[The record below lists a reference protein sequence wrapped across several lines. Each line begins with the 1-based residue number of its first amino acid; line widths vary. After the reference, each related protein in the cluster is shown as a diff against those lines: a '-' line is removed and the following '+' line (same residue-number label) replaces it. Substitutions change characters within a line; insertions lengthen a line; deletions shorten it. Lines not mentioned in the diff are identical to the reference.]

1 MSSGRPNNQ
10 RTWRATRYDDDIL
23 EFNSESVVNGAIITF
38 IKSFV
43 DGPGKDTVAEETS
56 EAYALTYDAVIASSA
71 VIMTMTLIMLP
82 ISIHLA
88 PLLAGYV
95 HKYFVSTGH
104 IAGSKALKQNRS
116 KNDLLLD
123 EPVTKLRRDNKQMAT
138 MLKSMTGIRL
148 NDLKQRPKKRMS
160 VYEQDDKERRI
171 LLAAI
176 ILLERQIFAADR
188 SVEELKESVE
198 KAKEKNLKWHRELG
212 EYWYQLKE
220 CEEKLKLKKKELINM
235 EHMAQKAESDML
247 QYGYV
252 RGCESPRDEP
262 LTPWV
267 DRKSTERPT
276 ILEGSAEL
284 PKRSVHVNRITR
296 TATTKEQ
303 LRNLTDVLRHSTSL
317 KEALGCAPGE
327 TQYRQRSPVLA
338 ASQLDLYP
346 TESMALA
353 GDVSKTAPD
362 DFTSQFP
369 TYEPSGCSRRE
380 RARSAQVALRRSQ
393 DSYTDDTPRKIRKLP
408 GQRCSTTDDFNR
420 KRLLAARAMRQSVKT
435 RSEPVLCRSRGGNI
449 PTENIAEVKSPDK
462 EWKAANDVSDQPEIV
477 RWLKHMCPSV
487 ECSGGVQHTS
497 GPCQVAAASVECDRV
512 TSCDGYVTSGESAT
526 TPGNN
531 WSVESMAILS
541 SASLL
546 QRLDCTSSASVDNTD
561 VSAATVVGDWA
572 LSPRQNTIGTRDV
585 IGPRGDDVVSS
596 FDDVDSPIDD
606 VMTQQYGCSTQN
618 DPVTMTDSCQSNDCC
633 QLREAVNE
641 TTEVT
646 VTFSD
651 NDINLAQ
658 YDSEQLIALEEN
670 RTDYNYQQQQPT
682 TTTTAVYYTPDK
694 SQTNDDYHLHE
705 PVTVVDQVTHPDSTD
720 SDTGLSQDDATDE
733 SQTDYRNYLPARATH
748 SASEATTIA
757 DEIIHPDEEFH
768 DDCDHVALAALTQ
781 DDSHVDSDTCES
793 YAAETLMPSQ
803 QEWYL
808 ADSPGAAEYEY
819 IDVGQGSTHHG
830 LDPTSGLRRQ
840 WRNSQQRQC
849 SKPIRRCPT
858 RGGMASSVPYLI
870 PRPRSRQQT
879 YDKEIKRTTC
889 SRYKCN
895 EFGFKETKEASVEM
909 ERSES
914 SWVQPYETEQVKEG
928 SDKGMSPVGM
938 SYMNVEQERRTVC
951 TDIHSVGGNAP
962 RTQSCTD
969 SKHRYC
975 PIKDSANVDK
985 TRPDFSAETR
995 WHRSEP
1001 GRSMERKTPDVGR
1014 REPLEVKAES
1024 RRLPSRVFLPGPKLR
1039 RTDTRKTPDVARRE
1053 PLEVNAES
1061 RRLPSCA
1068 FLHGPEPRRTDTQRS
1083 VQTFRPE
1090 AQRGRSSSPEK
1101 RASNS
1106 IYFDRQKV
1114 MSNTDSQRPCSSTEA
1129 NQGGT
1134 RIDIRQDRRNTEAH
1148 SRDTPTEK
1156 LRDCGI
1162 NQLRRFHSDEI
1173 TRRPSSC
1180 GLLAVEKCEERAN
1193 QCRNSRSLSSERRQ
1207 GSVVCLPRYE
1217 PLRRRARSRDEFR
1230 LNGREPNCRA
1240 DDVEKRR
1247 SVHFTKLPCQ
1257 ADARQGQERP
1267 RVGSINETRRTGPV
1281 VADTKRELGVRVP
1294 NKDHA
1299 HRGLT
1304 ELKRISVKTE
1314 ERVVMQFKEKDTT
1327 QALTDSGTMTL
1338 FTWHSTYCNGSGG
1351 ADETRGAV
1359 GTNGDIRVRVV
1370 TDDGQ
1375 PRNGQQSV
1383 GCPTNNLPSGWESGL
1398 KERKSGQRKDWP
1410 PSSRNIHRV
1419 EDGKPAMVRRSRVPT
1434 RPSIS
1439 CEQGTR
1445 HIHFSADMRWSG
1457 NGAAGRATSSARPTV
1472 ASPLSRP
1479 SRPKR
1484 PDRIPLSPFGA
1495 RRNISPRRELT
1506 MSSPERRPAADVT
1519 NSGSS
1524 TYRKSADKMSIN
1536 NNSRNVAHQSPSD
1549 MTSDDCSVAD
1559 FKPLLVRRFGVRRTR
1574 SEIPVRQK
1582 TNRTRS
1588 ASPCSRSYSVPVRC
1602 PSECTRS
1609 VRRASRA
1616 DSLIPTRRTSS
1627 DASARDRAVC
1637 CGSSP
1642 SRSGGGSHVRQ
1653 RPDIPRVARDNG
1665 SGWSNAETTWWRK
1678 SGLPVRRSV
1687 PRVPG
1692 RRGEDVSGPICWD
1705 VTDAQRAV
1713 DASRHKY
1720 TSRTFCVGSDLSRRS
1735 LSEVDMTD
1743 LFMDSDADTLSV
1755 VDYVTAGGATGA
1767 DRQWTADGATT
1778 LRPPRSLLPVFG
1790 RDRLL
1795 PKRKQ
1800 VNH

>member
-1 MSSGRPNNQ
+1 
-10 RTWRATRYDDDIL
+10 
-23 EFNSESVVNGAIITF
+23 
-38 IKSFV
+38 
-43 DGPGKDTVAEETS
+43 
-56 EAYALTYDAVIASSA
+56 
-71 VIMTMTLIMLP
+71 
-82 ISIHLA
+82 
-88 PLLAGYV
+88 
-95 HKYFVSTGH
+95 
-104 IAGSKALKQNRS
+104 
-116 KNDLLLD
+116 
-123 EPVTKLRRDNKQMAT
+123 
-138 MLKSMTGIRL
+138 
-148 NDLKQRPKKRMS
+148 
-160 VYEQDDKERRI
+160 
-171 LLAAI
+171 
-176 ILLERQIFAADR
+176 
-188 SVEELKESVE
+188 
-198 KAKEKNLKWHRELG
+198 
-212 EYWYQLKE
+212 
-220 CEEKLKLKKKELINM
+220 
-235 EHMAQKAESDML
+235 ML

-303 LRNLTDVLRHSTSL
+303 LRNMTDVLRHSTSL

-353 GDVSKTAPD
+353 GDVSETAPD
-362 DFTSQFP
+362 DFTPQFP
-369 TYEPSGCSRRE
+369 TYEPSGCSRGE
-380 RARSAQVALRRSQ
+380 RGRSAQVALRRSQ

-435 RSEPVLCRSRGGNI
+435 RSEPVLCRSRSENI

-487 ECSGGVQHTS
+487 ECSGIVQHTS

-546 QRLDCTSSASVDNTD
+546 HRLDCMSSASVDNTD

-596 FDDVDSPIDD
+596 FDDVDSPVDD

-618 DPVTMTDSCQSNDCC
+618 DPVTMTDSCQSNDCN

-641 TTEVT
+641 TRETT
-646 VTFSD
+646 VTFSA
-651 NDINLAQ
+651 NDINLTQ
-658 YDSEQLIALEEN
+658 YDSEQLTELEEN

-682 TTTTAVYYTPDK
+682 TTTTTAVYYMPDK

-705 PVTVVDQVTHPDSTD
+705 PVTVVDPDSTD

-733 SQTDYRNYLPARATH
+733 SQTDYRNDLPARATH

-757 DEIIHPDEEFH
+757 DQIIHPDEEFQ
-768 DDCDHVALAALTQ
+768 DDYDYVALAALTQ

-808 ADSPGAAEYEY
+808 AHSPGAAEYEY
-819 IDVGQGSTHHG
+819 IDVGRRSTHHG

-858 RGGMASSVPYLI
+858 RGGIASSMPYLI

-889 SRYKCN
+889 N
-895 EFGFKETKEASVEM
+895 QFGLKETEEASVEM
-909 ERSES
+909 EWPES
-914 SWVQPYETEQVKEG
+914 SWVQPFETEQVKEG

-951 TDIHSVGGNAP
+951 TDIHNVGGKAP

-969 SKHRYC
+969 SKHHYC

-985 TRPDFSAETR
+985 TRPDFSAESR

-1001 GRSMERKTPDVGR
+1001 GRSTERKTPDVGR
-1014 REPLEVKAES
+1014 REPLEVNAES
-1024 RRLPSRVFLPGPKLR
+1024 RCLPSGAFLHGPKLR
-1039 RTDTRKTPDVARRE
+1039 RTDTRKTPDVGRRE

-1061 RRLPSCA
+1061 RHLPSCA

-1090 AQRGRSSSPEK
+1090 ARRGRSSSPEK
-1101 RASNS
+1101 RASS
-1106 IYFDRQKV
+1106 SVDFDRQKV
-1114 MSNTDSQRPCSSTEA
+1114 MSNTDSQRACSSTEA

-1134 RIDIRQDRRNTEAH
+1134 RIDIRQDRWNTEAY
-1148 SRDTPTEK
+1148 SRDTPAEK
-1156 LRDCGI
+1156 LRDSGI
-1162 NQLRRFHSDEI
+1162 NQLRRLHSDEI
-1173 TRRPSSC
+1173 TRRPSSS

-1193 QCRNSRSLSSERRQ
+1193 QSRNSRSLSSERRQ
-1207 GSVVCLPRYE
+1207 DLVVDLPHYE
-1217 PLRRRARSRDEFR
+1217 PLRRRARSRDECR
-1230 LNGREPNCRA
+1230 LDGREPNCRA

-1267 RVGSINETRRTGPV
+1267 RVGSINKTRRTGPV
-1281 VADTKRELGVRVP
+1281 TSDVSRRSASVAGSKRNSDADELRDESEWPRRCDTSMPVMPDQTKLLATVGHPSVVAQRKENFNAGSGMFLTDKTRTRRASAKQGPRAQGANRTKMYICEDQRTRGDAVQREIHNTSADRQRDDDVIYCKHGAIETGKQGHTIYVDRRKRRNDGVQRTKQDINIDRQSPAKGVRTHQPDTVTYRQSP
-1294 NKDHA
+1294 ARGARTQQPDTVTNRQRPDKGVRTQQPDTVTYRQSPDKGVRTEQPDTVIYRQRHVNGARTQQPDTVTYRQSHSNGVGTQQPVTVVERQRPAKGVRTQQPDTVTYRQRHA
-1299 HRGLT
+1299 NGTRTQKPDTVTNRHVQKGIFYRQRHG
-1304 ELKRISVKTE
+1304 ISSSIARHTSNAD
-1314 ERVVMQFKEKDTT
+1314 RQMHDNCADAQ
-1327 QALTDSGTMTL
+1327 
-1338 FTWHSTYCNGSGG
+1338 WHSTDCNGSSG
-1351 ADETRGAV
+1351 ADETKGAV
-1359 GTNGDIRVRVV
+1359 GTDVDVRMRVV
-1370 TDDGQ
+1370 TEDGQ

-1398 KERKSGQRKDWP
+1398 KERKGGQRKDWP

-1419 EDGKPAMVRRSRVPT
+1419 EDGKPAMVRGSRVPT

-1439 CEQGTR
+1439 CEQDTQGTR

-1457 NGAAGRATSSARPTV
+1457 NEAAGRATSSARPTV

-1484 PDRIPLSPFGA
+1484 PDRIPLSPICV

-1536 NNSRNVAHQSPSD
+1536 NNSRNVAHRSPSN
-1549 MTSDDCSVAD
+1549 MTSDDCSVAE
-1559 FKPLLVRRFGVRRTR
+1559 FKPLLVRRFGVRRTT

-1602 PSECTRS
+1602 PSDCTRS

-1627 DASARDRAVC
+1627 DASVRERAVC

-1653 RPDIPRVARDNG
+1653 RPDIPRVAREN
-1665 SGWSNAETTWWRK
+1665 
-1678 SGLPVRRSV
+1678 GLPVVDVAREWSAAAQTKRSS
-1687 PRVPG
+1687 RY
-1692 RRGEDVSGPICWD
+1692 DI
-1705 VTDAQRAV
+1705 
-1713 DASRHKY
+1713 AS
-1720 TSRTFCVGSDLSRRS
+1720 
-1735 LSEVDMTD
+1735 
-1743 LFMDSDADTLSV
+1743 LFGHVMIGQCS
-1755 VDYVTAGGATGA
+1755 
-1767 DRQWTADGATT
+1767 
-1778 LRPPRSLLPVFG
+1778 
-1790 RDRLL
+1790 
-1795 PKRKQ
+1795 
-1800 VNH
+1800 